1 MEKAWILVS
10 AQNEVRSMNK
20 NNSVILENIYICI
33 YICVCIYIYIYIERE
48 RERERERVMSS
59 VLIEI

>member
-10 AQNEVRSMNK
+10 ARNEVRSMNK

-33 YICVCIYIYIYIERE
+33 E
-48 RERERERVMSS
+48 S
-59 VLIEI
+59 